1 MDAERVRSSR
11 AIAHVGWVGTG
22 LTALVAVAGASALLP
37 GMATPAGADLVLLGL
52 LAIAADLRVDGSV
65 HAHRTRFALPFIAT
79 ICAGF
84 GPTAAL
90 LAAVS
95 VVVVGFVASSAFSG
109 RQIQVRSLVGAAT
122 GSAICATVAGVGFQ
136 ALSRSLEGWEAA
148 AQGAILAYVAFH
160 AAVDVGLRRVG
171 VTAPDFEDVGSAPPL
186 LVGALHIALSLAGL
200 VLLRDG
206 AVLLTPL
213 MLGPIFALR
222 SLFVARARLDR
233 EVDQTVSTLALMLQR
248 AHPYTHRHIERV
260 AAISERVALRL
271 NLGPARAQMVHRA
284 AILHDVGKI
293 AIDEEIL
300 DLPRKLT
307 DDEYEHVK
315 QHARFGEVILRE
327 MESLRDVAWWVGLH
341 HERPDG
347 RGYPEGLLDPEIP
360 IESKI
365 IAAVDAFDA
374 MTGGIDAQDGR
385 PFRRAMSADEAL
397 DELERCAGS
406 QFDATVVRAFRDVVE
421 VAR

>member
-1 MDAERVRSSR
+1 M
-11 AIAHVGWVGTG
+11 G
-22 LTALVAVAGASALLP
+22 LTALVAVAGAAALLP
-37 GMATPAGADLVLLGL
+37 GMAAPAGADLVLLGV
-52 LAIAADLRVDGSV
+52 LAIVADLRVDGSA
-65 HAHRTRFALPFIAT
+65 HAHRTRFALPFVAT

-84 GPTAAL
+84 GPTAAM
-90 LAAVS
+90 LAAIS

-109 RQIQVRSLVGAAT
+109 RQVQVRLLIRAAT
-122 GSAICATVAGVGFQ
+122 AAAICATVAGVGFQ

-148 AQGAILAYVAFH
+148 GHVAILAYVALH
-160 AAVDVGLRRVG
+160 AAVDVSLRMIG
-171 VTAPDFEDVGSAPPL
+171 VAAADVENVGSAPAL
-186 LVGALHIALSLAGL
+186 LVGALHVGLSLAGL

-206 AVLLTPL
+206 AILLTPL

-222 SLFVARARLDR
+222 SLFVAQAGLDR
-233 EVDQTVSTLALMLQR
+233 AVDQTVSTLALMLQR

-260 AAISERVALRL
+260 ASISERVALRL
-271 NLGPARAQMVHRA
+271 NLGAARAQMVHRA

-300 DLPRKLT
+300 DLPRALT

-315 QHARFGEVILRE
+315 HHARFGELILKEMDSFRE
-327 MESLRDVAWWVGLH
+327 VAGWVGLH

-347 RGYPEGLLDPEIP
+347 RGYPDGLLDPEIP

-374 MTGGIDAQDGR
+374 MTGGVDAQDGR
-385 PFRRAMSADEAL
+385 PFRRSMSTAEAL
-397 DELERCAGS
+397 DELDRCAGT
-406 QFDATVVRAFRDVVE
+406 QFDMTVVKAFRDVVE